1 MLGFSLLSL
10 WGTGYLIIIFLLQPV
25 KAWYNVVMAK
35 YPIFLELGG
44 RRVVLIGG
52 GTVALRKAQALLA
65 AGARLVVVAERINDM
80 LAALC
85 RGSDAELV
93 KAPYSK
99 SYLAE
104 ALLAV
109 AATNNHQL
117 NKQIYHDCQELEV
130 LCNVVDVPDL
140 CDFFVP
146 AVVKRGDLLIAVS
159 TAGQCPA
166 YAGHV
171 RNRLEQIYTEK
182 HGQFLIELEAL
193 RQQIIRDVPDP
204 ADRKTLLGQLVEDK
218 SFEFFVENG
227 PSKWRKHAEELI
239 SNMPLAQE

>member
-1 MLGFSLLSL
+1 M
-10 WGTGYLIIIFLLQPV
+10 LQPG
-25 KAWYNVVMAK
+25 KAWYNSIMAK

-65 AGARLVVVAERINDM
+65 AGARLVVVAERIDDM
-80 LAALC
+80 LMALC
-85 RGSDAELV
+85 RGSDAEVV

-99 SYLAE
+99 SYLAG

-130 LCNVVDVPDL
+130 LCNVVDVPEL
-140 CDFFVP
+140 CDFYVP
-146 AVVKRGDLLIAVS
+146 AVVKRGDFQIAVS

-171 RNRLEQIYTEK
+171 RKKLEQMYTEK
-182 HGQFLIELEAL
+182 HGQFLTELEAL
-193 RQQIIRDVPDP
+193 RKQIIQDVPEP
-204 ADRKTLLGQLVEDK
+204 ADRKTLLGQLVDDK
-218 SFEFFVENG
+218 SFEYFVENG
-227 PSKWRKHAEELI
+227 PTKWRSSANDLI
-239 SNMPLAQE
+239 SKLPLTKE

>member
-1 MLGFSLLSL
+1 M
-10 WGTGYLIIIFLLQPV
+10 LQPG
-25 KAWYNVVMAK
+25 KAWYNSIMAK
-35 YPIFLELGG
+35 YPIFLELGD

-65 AGARLVVVAERINDM
+65 AGARLVVVAERIDDM
-80 LAALC
+80 LMALC
-85 RGSDAELV
+85 RGSDAEVV

-99 SYLAE
+99 SYLAG

-130 LCNVVDVPDL
+130 LCNVVDVPEL
-140 CDFFVP
+140 CDFYVP
-146 AVVKRGDLLIAVS
+146 AVVKRGDFQIAVS

-171 RNRLEQIYTEK
+171 RKKLEQMYTEK
-182 HGQFLIELEAL
+182 HGQFLTELEAL
-193 RQQIIRDVPDP
+193 RKQIIQDVPEP
-204 ADRKTLLGQLVEDK
+204 ADRKTLLGQLVDDK
-218 SFEFFVENG
+218 SFEYFVENG
-227 PSKWRKHAEELI
+227 PTKWRSSANDLI
-239 SNMPLAQE
+239 SKLPLTKE